1 MKVYDRLSDFK
12 KLPNA
17 VVTTGTFDGV
27 HFGHKKIISRL
38 QDVATAES
46 GETVIITFHP
56 HPRLVLFPDDNNLRL
71 LNTQEEKIELLKNCG
86 VQHLVII
93 PFDKEFSR
101 ISSLD
106 FVRNILV
113 NQIGAKKLVIGYD
126 HHFGRNREGSFEHL
140 KEFGPLYGFD
150 VEEIPEQDIDHIA
163 VSSSKIRKSLL
174 EGSIKPA
181 NEYLGY
187 YYSLSGSVVKG
198 NQRGRTIGFPTANIL
213 VDENRKLI
221 PANGV
226 YAAHAIVK
234 GKKYTGMMNIGN
246 RPTVGGGDI
255 TIEVNI
261 FDFNEDIYGE
271 RISVNL
277 FDKIRNEQKFESIE
291 LLKTQLLQDKE
302 TVLSLREKPR

>member
-1 MKVYDRLSDFK
+1 M
-12 KLPNA
+12 
-17 VVTTGTFDGV
+17 
-27 HFGHKKIISRL
+27 
-38 QDVATAES
+38 
-46 GETVIITFHP
+46 
-56 HPRLVLFPDDNNLRL
+56 
-71 LNTQEEKIELLKNCG
+71 
-86 VQHLVII
+86 
-93 PFDKEFSR
+93 
-101 ISSLD
+101 
-106 FVRNILV
+106 
-113 NQIGAKKLVIGYD
+113 
-126 HHFGRNREGSFEHL
+126 
-140 KEFGPLYGFD
+140 
-150 VEEIPEQDIDHIA
+150 
-163 VSSSKIRKSLL
+163 SSSKIRKSLL

-187 YYSLSGSVVKG
+187 QYSLSGTVVKG

-213 VDENRKLI
+213 VDEIRKLI

-234 GKKYTGMMNIGN
+234 GKRYNGMMNIGN

-291 LLKTQLLQDKE
+291 LLKAQLHQDKE
-302 TVLSLREKPR
+302 TVLSLREKHR

>member
-12 KLPNA
+12 KLHNA

-38 QDVATAES
+38 QDIANAES

-86 VQHLVII
+86 IQHLVII

-174 EGSIKPA
+174 EGNIKPA

-187 YYSLSGSVVKG
+187 NYSLSGTVVKG

-213 VDENRKLI
+213 VDETRKLI